1 MPAQSTA
8 PRHAGPPLLLPGG
21 VFVAL
26 CIASFA
32 SLATMTGFA
41 AYPTPFDPTDG
52 SRYFAEHA
60 SAVRIAAFLQFG
72 AAMPLGLFT
81 ATLASRLRFLGIEA
95 AGATIALFG
104 GFAASFFLGCS
115 ALVQWVLASPGV
127 AGDPANARVLQ
138 LLAFATGGPGHVVPL
153 GLLVAGASITA
164 GLARFVPRWL
174 MTFGVVLAVV
184 AELSTLVLVLEP
196 AAYFLPLAR
205 FPSFIWIIC
214 IALMMPTRRSMA
226 GSGVS
231 GVAAAGSLRRR

>member
-1 MPAQSTA
+1 MLPGQSRQSTA

-32 SLATMTGFA
+32 SGAIMTGFA
-41 AYPTPFDPTDG
+41 PYPIPFASTDG

-60 SAVRIAAFLQFG
+60 KAVQVVAFLQFG
-72 AAMPLGLFT
+72 AAIPLGLFT
-81 ATLASRLRFLGIEA
+81 ATLASRLRFLGIDA

-104 GFAASFFLGCS
+104 GFAASVFLGCS

-127 AGDPANARVLQ
+127 AEDPANARVLQ
-138 LLAFATGGPGHVVPL
+138 LLMFATGGPGHVVPL
-153 GLLVAGASITA
+153 GLLIAGASITA
-164 GLARFVPRWL
+164 GLTKLIPRWL
-174 MTFGVVLAVV
+174 MSFGVVLALV
-184 AELSTLVLVLEP
+184 AELATLVLILEP

-214 IALMMPTRRSMA
+214 ISLVLPARRSIPA
-226 GSGVS
+226 SGPS
-231 GVAAAGSLRRR
+231 GVAG